1 MVQPNVNQR
10 NRQSIQLNVDEDT
23 TSSNEEV
30 AREKLQTILSSSSED
45 RHAPLYENRTFVTC
59 RNPTDAFFLC
69 QVLQNVYS
77 DTQRIRIRWCALVD
91 ENGDENNVDEN
102 TRFKLDY
109 EDTLDLQTILTGIP
123 NIIRHPDR
131 TLSLRKQD
139 IFETNRLLEKSI
151 KGESISSDEPMEVA
165 KDKET
170 TEPAIDR
177 DLYENSSGEDSLAI
191 SSATLKGQKRT
202 KTTTSQQKKRVRLTS
217 GEAARKWW
225 RVMPSRS
232 HLLLLAIRKR
242 RRTKD
247 VNEVTEG
254 ENETSKPK
262 RTAKKAGLSALLIF
276 VYP

>member
-1 MVQPNVNQR
+1 MAQ
-10 NRQSIQLNVDEDT
+10 
-23 TSSNEEV
+23 
-30 AREKLQTILSSSSED
+30 EKLRKILSTSSED

-77 DTQRIRIRWCALVD
+77 DTPRIRIRWCALVD

-165 KDKET
+165 KEKET
-170 TEPAIDR
+170 IDR

-191 SSATLKGQKRT
+191 RSGTPKGKKRT
-202 KTTTSQQKKRVRLTS
+202 IQQKKRVRVIS
-217 GEAARKWW
+217 GEAARK
-225 RVMPSRS
+225 
-232 HLLLLAIRKR
+232 
-242 RRTKD
+242 
-247 VNEVTEG
+247 
-254 ENETSKPK
+254 
-262 RTAKKAGLSALLIF
+262 
-276 VYP
+276 